1 MSNLKGMVLVGSGL
15 LLVVIGFITFFTV
28 SSSGAGSAAA
38 SVGINLGATLM
49 LPSIICWATGG
60 GLTLWGALLLMQG
73 GARRGDLQQIAAAGI
88 ETGAVITY
96 VDRNYSLL
104 LNNRPIYSI
113 VEYRYRDGM
122 GREFVNRADNVKTD
136 LVIRNN
142 WQVGSPIKVR
152 YLPANPTKSGIMF
165 AEV

>member
-1 MSNLKGMVLVGSGL
+1 
-15 LLVVIGFITFFTV
+15 
-28 SSSGAGSAAA
+28 
-38 SVGINLGATLM
+38 M